1 MYSSIVLAGLAAVLQ
16 IGGGPAD
23 PQPPKGTVSPE
34 HAVTPVIMDERVR
47 KLYDAM
53 ATKISL
59 DYDKKTLPEVVRD
72 LREQTKLN
80 FRVDTKSLEE
90 AGIDLELPVTLHVK
104 DLSLKSVLNLILRKH
119 ELTWLYRDGV
129 VVITTVSN
137 AETVHETRV
146 FGIADLVRAR
156 PDTAYADSSEAEHIL
171 DLITGMIAPTTWSEV
186 GGAGA
191 VKYEPKTRSLVIGQ
205 TREVLDEVTQLLTML
220 RESRRLQQESAG
232 RTVPR
237 DDELTVILYRLP
249 NELEEYRSIAST
261 VFSARLKPGESPD
274 YGKLTQ
280 ALKDSLDAAKKLA
293 EIIPQVIEPDSWQ
306 TKDAKAGGKVF
317 AVDNTLVIH
326 QTARVH
332 AEIAEFLHPAKP
344 HIRGYSNLGF
354 PQPGGGSGMGG
365 GIGGGGQF

>member
-119 ELTWLYRDGV
+119 ELTWLYSDDV
-129 VVITTVSN
+129 VVITSVSN
-137 AETVHETRV
+137 AYTVLEARV
-146 FGIADLVRAR
+146 FGIADLVSPRFVA
-156 PDTAYADSSEAEHIL
+156 AIADSNDVIV
-171 DLITGMIAPTTWSEV
+171 LITSIIAPTTWSEV

-191 VKYEPKTRSLVIGQ
+191 IKYEPTTKSLVIAQ
-205 TREVLDEVTQLLTML
+205 TRDVLDEVAQLLTTL
-220 RESRRLQQESAG
+220 RESRRLQQQDAG
-232 RTVPR
+232 KTMPG
-237 DDELTVILYRLP
+237 DDDLTVVLYRLP
-249 NELEEYRSIAST
+249 TGLQEYRSFAT
-261 VFSARLKPGESPD
+261 AVLSAPLKPGEARD
-274 YGKLTQ
+274 YGTLMKV
-280 ALKDSLDAAKKLA
+280 LKESLDAAKKLA
-293 EIIPQVIEPDSWQ
+293 EVIPQVIEPGSWQ
-306 TKDAKAGGKVF
+306 TKDGKAGGKIFV
-317 AVDNTLVIH
+317 VDDTLVIH
-326 QTARVH
+326 QNARVH
-332 AEIAEFLHPAKP
+332 AEIAEFLRPSRAGSQAGNPA
-344 HIRGYSNLGF
+344 
-354 PQPGGGSGMGG
+354 PGQNPTQGVSGHGV
-365 GIGGGGQF
+365 GQF